1 MWTPCLRGSRATAG
15 TPGAGT
21 ATLPSTG
28 ACPGGTL
35 TPWTGGGDY
44 QHGTFKQDFL
54 LQGGDEVRGEV
65 VQRDDYPAGDQEAAV
80 GGGDLD
86 PEQQKHEDQRGRA
99 DHGGEGRRL
108 LLRSV
113 AQSAALQAP
122 CK

>member
-1 MWTPCLRGSRATAG
+1 MDPLLEGFQSD
-15 TPGAGT
+15 
-21 ATLPSTG
+21 
-28 ACPGGTL
+28 
-35 TPWTGGGDY
+35 GGDSGGRNSNSTF
-44 QHGTFKQDFL
+44 HRSVSRGDFDALDRWGRLSTRTFKQDFL

-99 DHGGEGRRL
+99 DHGGKGRRL